1 MIIIWYCLM
10 LFNDHRLCMLLDNY
24 WDGNQS
30 IYVTVYQQ
38 TAIAAGHQKLTELT
52 LEIENVR
59 PTLQLK

>member
-1 MIIIWYCLM
+1 M